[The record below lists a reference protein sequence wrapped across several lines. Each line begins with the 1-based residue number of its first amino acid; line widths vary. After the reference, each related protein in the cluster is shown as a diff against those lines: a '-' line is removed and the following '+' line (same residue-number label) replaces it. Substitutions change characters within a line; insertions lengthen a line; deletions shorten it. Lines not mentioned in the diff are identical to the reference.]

1 MALVKVDFF
10 SESLMRTVSIQ
21 ALIPVDKIEVGKER
35 TKEKKT
41 YKTLYLLHGIFGNHT
56 DWVCGTRIQRW
67 AQDHDLAV
75 IMPSGENKFY
85 VDNEKSHEYYSRF
98 IGEELVEV
106 TRQLFPLSL
115 KREDT
120 FIAGLSMGGYGAI
133 INGLKYY
140 ETFGYIAGLSSAL
153 MIDQFVDAKDG
164 NDVEYIYKRSYL
176 ESVFGDLNQLVG
188 SDKDYHTLILRLKN
202 KNDIHMYMACG
213 VDDFLIEENRNYRD
227 FLNKHHIDLTYEEGP
242 GAHEW
247 DFWDHYIY
255 KVLQWLPL
263 LEKNEGI
270 SSGHVSEMSQ

>member
-21 ALIPVDKIEVGKER
+21 ALIPVDKKEIEKEI
-35 TKEKKT
+35 TNEKNT
-41 YKTLYLLHGIFGNHT
+41 YKTLNLLHGIFGNHT

-140 ETFGYIAGLSSAL
+140 
-153 MIDQFVDAKDG
+153 
-164 NDVEYIYKRSYL
+164 
-176 ESVFGDLNQLVG
+176 
-188 SDKDYHTLILRLKN
+188 
-202 KNDIHMYMACG
+202 
-213 VDDFLIEENRNYRD
+213 
-227 FLNKHHIDLTYEEGP
+227 
-242 GAHEW
+242 
-247 DFWDHYIY
+247 
-255 KVLQWLPL
+255 
-263 LEKNEGI
+263 
-270 SSGHVSEMSQ
+270 